1 MTKKTVLGSASE
13 DYLKAIYDLRAE
25 DGVVTTTELAAAM
38 RVSAASTTNMMKKL
52 AALKLVRHSPYY
64 GVELTPAGEKIAL
77 EVVRHHRL
85 IEAFLH
91 EALGIPWD
99 EVHAE
104 AHKLEH
110 VLSDK
115 LEDHIADYLGHPT
128 EDPHGDPIPT
138 KAGSIFASSQQSLAE
153 LPPGTRATI
162 RRIGAQ
168 DPAHLRYLRELGLIP
183 KANVSLIDHAPFQ
196 GPVRVRVAN
205 GEEHSLDRS
214 LAQQIWVSAP
224 RKRLSKPRKM
234 ARR

>member
-1 MTKKTVLGSASE
+1 MTKKTTLGSAGE

-38 RVSAASTTNMMKKL
+38 HVSAASTTNMMKKL

-110 VLSDK
+110 VLSDN
-115 LEDHIADYLGHPT
+115 LEDHIADFLGNPT
-128 EDPHGDPIPT
+128 EDPHGDPIPSKT
-138 KAGSIFASSQQSLAE
+138 GSILASDQQSLAE
-153 LPPGTRATI
+153 LQPGTHATI

-168 DPAHLRYLRELGLIP
+168 DPERLRYLQGLGLIP
-183 KANVSLIDHAPFQ
+183 KADISLIDHAPFQ
-196 GPVRVRVAN
+196 GPVRVRVGN
-205 GEEHSLDRS
+205 GNEHSLDRS
-214 LAQQIWVSAP
+214 LAQQIWVSTP
-224 RKRLSKPRKM
+224 RKRLNKPRKL